1 MKILTDQIKIL
12 GYLGNNYKYGYYLLI
27 LSNFF
32 IGFLEALSVAAIV
45 PLIGILLHTS
55 DNYFFFNFENIFEI
69 QNNELL
75 TLSIIF
81 SIFLIKNIVVGIY
94 FFIQVKYSFKVQ
106 YRIGNVLFENFI
118 LKKFTDI
125 KKINISQVL
134 RVINTDSILVVTG
147 YILPALQI
155 FTELIILV
163 SYIIFVIIFQP
174 KGIIVFFMMFFSGLI
189 IYRLFKKHLNDLGS
203 KRLQFEKIKIQNV
216 NESFKLFRE
225 IKVFL
230 KEKYFINRFIRSNK
244 NFNNVI
250 AGLHYIQI
258 LPRVFIETLG
268 ILSILLFIYF
278 LLITGENNS
287 DIITVLAVYVAVMAR
302 SLPSVNRITT
312 ALQSLKFNS
321 RTLEELSLLFK
332 RGKKISYLSSIQD
345 LQIVKTSIE
354 AKDLS
359 FSYYDEINEKKIFEK
374 INFKAKKGELLL
386 VRGKSGSGKTSLCN
400 ILLGLDKQSSGEII
414 IDGEQ
419 NTKKFFA
426 SFKLDIIG
434 LPLMLKL
441 VFNIKG
447 QLVNL
452 KNSFIRL

>member
-1 MKILTDQIKIL
+1 
-12 GYLGNNYKYGYYLLI
+12 
-27 LSNFF
+27 
-32 IGFLEALSVAAIV
+32 
-45 PLIGILLHTS
+45 
-55 DNYFFFNFENIFEI
+55 
-69 QNNELL
+69 
-75 TLSIIF
+75 
-81 SIFLIKNIVVGIY
+81 LIKNIVVGIY

-174 KGIIVFFMMFFSGLI
+174 KGIIVFLMMFFSGLI

-312 ALQSLKFNS
+312 SLQSLKFN
-321 RTLEELSLLFK
+321 
-332 RGKKISYLSSIQD
+332 
-345 LQIVKTSIE
+345 
-354 AKDLS
+354 
-359 FSYYDEINEKKIFEK
+359 
-374 INFKAKKGELLL
+374 
-386 VRGKSGSGKTSLCN
+386 
-400 ILLGLDKQSSGEII
+400 
-414 IDGEQ
+414 
-419 NTKKFFA
+419 
-426 SFKLDIIG
+426 
-434 LPLMLKL
+434 
-441 VFNIKG
+441 
-447 QLVNL
+447 
-452 KNSFIRL
+452 